1 MLNFA
6 NCHLQRGFSR
16 GRYFKR
22 LGAKARFACS
32 RGPGSFC
39 FSWRSRHVR
48 VSQSFMQT
56 KTIYS
61 ELERSV

>member
-1 MLNFA
+1 MLHLE
-6 NCHLQRGFSR
+6 NCQLRPGFSR

-22 LGAKARFACS
+22 LGAKARFAYS

-48 VSQSFMQT
+48 VSHSFLQT
-56 KTIYS
+56 KRIDS
-61 ELERSV
+61 QLEASA